1 MLKGWALHTTG
12 LSPRLKDAN
21 IFEHDQGKQRKGAV
35 VKVKKKKTQNKNVP
49 CHTGLINTG
58 DVHFEQCFVGAMPIL
73 QRVTV
78 RWPADIRI
86 TAQQFTKNVETDNE
100 QDCS

>member
-35 VKVKKKKTQNKNVP
+35 VKVKKKKPRTRMY
-49 CHTGLINTG
+49 HATL
-58 DVHFEQCFVGAMPIL
+58 D
-73 QRVTV
+73 
-78 RWPADIRI
+78 
-86 TAQQFTKNVETDNE
+86 
-100 QDCS
+100 